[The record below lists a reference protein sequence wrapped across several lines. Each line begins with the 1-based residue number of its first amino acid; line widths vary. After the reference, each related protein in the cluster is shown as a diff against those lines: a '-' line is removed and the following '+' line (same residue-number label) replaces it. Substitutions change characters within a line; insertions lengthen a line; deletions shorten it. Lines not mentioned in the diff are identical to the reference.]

1 MPTAPPISVLSRAE
15 AVAWAEARREARQQ
29 LVFTNGCFDIL
40 HVGHVDY
47 LTQARALGDALLV
60 GLNADDSVRRLKGPA
75 RPVNPEW
82 ARARVL
88 TALRCVDAV
97 VLFDED
103 TPEAL
108 IRSVCPDI
116 LVKGSD
122 YEIARIVGA
131 DFVIGRGGTV
141 RTIPLVP
148 DVSTTNIL
156 TRLNS

>member
-1 MPTAPPISVLSRAE
+1 MPTHAPIPVLSRAE
-15 AVAWAEARREARQQ
+15 AVAWAEARRAARQP

-60 GLNADDSVRRLKGPA
+60 GLNADDSVRRLKGPK

-88 TALRCVDAV
+88 AALRCVDAV

-122 YEIARIVGA
+122 YEIAQIVGA
-131 DFVIGRGGTV
+131 DFVISRGGTV

-148 DVSTTNIL
+148 DVSTTKIL